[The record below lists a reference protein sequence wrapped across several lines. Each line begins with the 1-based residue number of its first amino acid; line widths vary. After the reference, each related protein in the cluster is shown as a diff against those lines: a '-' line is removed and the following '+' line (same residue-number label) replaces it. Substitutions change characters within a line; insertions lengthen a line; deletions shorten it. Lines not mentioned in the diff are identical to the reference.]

1 MVSSTRDDPVPT
13 LAHMTSPVQGS
24 CPVLAPE
31 DDDPG
36 TYHDQLTDYQAS
48 SPALHDY
55 LQRDPVM
62 YQAPGVNQAASS
74 GPADHGYPP
83 PVQLMYQLPGNQAS
97 APVLGYPAPPVLD
110 QNIAMYQGYQAASY
124 QQIPLQQAVVV
135 TGPQYCLPHETT
147 FAISKKVISFS
158 GGDWTITDAASGRK
172 VFKVDGR
179 LFSVRATKHLRDTAG
194 HQILRM
200 QKKFFTI
207 HEGWLVYGNNNQLI
221 CTVKRTT
228 PSRIAPE
235 LIPSMDVFLASNTTE
250 VVPDFQ
256 LKGSF
261 FERSL
266 TLLRRGQVLAQVMR
280 RFTSKNLRFGNES
293 FGVTVSPGGDHA
305 FVLALIFIMDSVYL
319 HSHHHGN
326 NQQLSTAK
334 VTKNLF
340 PMGGGTT
347 FL

>member
-124 QQIPLQQAVVV
+124 QQIPLQVSSLS
-135 TGPQYCLPHETT
+135 PQNLYGTPDQPYDLQVYNIYLPPCN
-147 FAISKKVISFS
+147 SN
-158 GGDWTITDAASGRK
+158 DAAAG
-172 VFKVDGR
+172 GGGHGA
-179 LFSVRATKHLRDTAG
+179 SVL
-194 HQILRM
+194 
-200 QKKFFTI
+200 
-207 HEGWLVYGNNNQLI
+207 
-221 CTVKRTT
+221 
-228 PSRIAPE
+228 
-235 LIPSMDVFLASNTTE
+235 LAS
-250 VVPDFQ
+250 
-256 LKGSF
+256 
-261 FERSL
+261 
-266 TLLRRGQVLAQVMR
+266 
-280 RFTSKNLRFGNES
+280 
-293 FGVTVSPGGDHA
+293 
-305 FVLALIFIMDSVYL
+305 
-319 HSHHHGN
+319 
-326 NQQLSTAK
+326 
-334 VTKNLF
+334 
-340 PMGGGTT
+340 
-347 FL
+347 